1 MTAQTAWMANGD
13 TDDDSTAVAAGLA
26 AAGLAVAP
34 FLGLPAMPTAHLST
48 EHTLRASV
56 HAVRPHR
63 AAAACDAS
71 GGSYVYGCI
80 RDE

>member
-48 EHTLRASV
+48 EHTLRAS
-56 HAVRPHR
+56 ACACC
-63 AAAACDAS
+63 AAAPRGRRVRCL
-71 GGSYVYGCI
+71 GGLI
-80 RDE
+80 RIRLYT

>member
-1 MTAQTAWMANGD
+1 MTAQTAWMANVD

-56 HAVRPHR
+56 LAVRPHR
-63 AAAACDAS
+63 AAVRCNLAMDA
-71 GGSYVYGCI
+71 
-80 RDE
+80 